1 LTQPRKTLTPAEW
14 DQIHDRYVYGEQI
27 TITGLAELLGISRVS
42 IEKRSAPRNNLEGMS
57 WRDQRQ
63 KAQKDLQLDARA
75 RLIREAS
82 DLDLR
87 RGKDFEARYE
97 ETTDKV
103 NDLLD
108 MLLDDFVPPVGA
120 TDVEVETCRAQLNML
135 SANQRASLIMKCTER
150 LAGVAKTRQLLS
162 GEVTERLLVDIKN
175 APDVVLTPETE
186 AQIEDALT
194 SVRAALA
201 ASSS

>member
-1 LTQPRKTLTPAEW
+1 LSRSPKFLSPAEW
-14 DQIHDRYVYGEQI
+14 DRIRDRFVYGEPI
-27 TITGLAELLGISRVS
+27 TYVDLAELLDVSRVS
-42 IEKRSAPRNNLEGMS
+42 VEKRAAPRNNPEGKS
-57 WRDQRQ
+57 WRKQRQ
-63 KAQKDLQLDARA
+63 EAQKELQLDERA

-82 DLDLR
+82 DLELR

-186 AQIEDALT
+186 AQIEEAL
-194 SVRAALA
+194 SAMRIALA